1 MPKLN
6 EKKLKEILV
15 ERHEFSEER
24 VNNQLLKLK
33 DIKEQAKQKT
43 LF

>member
-1 MPKLN
+1 MPNLD

-24 VNNQLLKLK
+24 VNNQLAKLRDLRDK
-33 DIKEQAKQKT
+33 GKQKT